1 MNGPVLEINHLEAG
15 YNRKPVLHGVSL
27 TVQPGEI
34 VAIIGPNGAGKS
46 TVLKSVIGMLPPGN
60 GDILYCGSRIDGN
73 KPSDNV
79 RQGIAYSPQG
89 NMVFDDLTVTE
100 NLAIGGYT
108 LTNKGLAASRMADIF
123 TLFPELA
130 SRRKSDAGDLSGGE
144 KQMLALGRALMLRPK
159 LLLLDEPSLGLSPT
173 ALNKSYETIRG
184 IRDNY
189 QTAMLIVEQNVDAV
203 FSIADRVYVM
213 ALGKVVAEDVPRNL
227 PRERLKGLF
236 LGGDKDTAVLKHGK
250 GVGSLKVT
258 S

>member
-1 MNGPVLEINHLEAG
+1 MSGTVLEISSLEAG
-15 YNRKPVLHGVSL
+15 YNHKPVLNGVSL
-27 TVQPGEI
+27 TVRPGEI

-46 TVLKSVIGMLPPGN
+46 TVLKSIIGMLTPRN
-60 GDILYCGSRIDGN
+60 GDIHYCGDRINGN
-73 KPSDNV
+73 KPSANV
-79 RQGIAYSPQG
+79 RLGIAYSPQG

-108 LTNKGLAASRMADIF
+108 LTDKGLATSRMAEVF
-123 TLFPELA
+123 TLFLELV
-130 SRRKSDAGDLSGGE
+130 SRRKNDAGDLSGGE

-159 LLLLDEPSLGLSPT
+159 LLLLDEPSLGLAPA
-173 ALNKSYETIRG
+173 ALKKSFETIRG

-236 LGGDKDTAVLKHGK
+236 LGVDKTRNIPG
-250 GVGSLKVT
+250 T
-258 S
+258 

>member
-1 MNGPVLEINHLEAG
+1 MSGSVLEIINLEAG
-15 YNRKPVLHGVSL
+15 YNRKPVLRGVSL
-27 TVQPGEI
+27 TVGPGEI

-46 TVLKSVIGMLPPGN
+46 TVLKTVIGMLVARK
-60 GDILYCGSRIDGN
+60 GDILYCGSRINGN
-73 KPSDNV
+73 KPPDNV
-79 RQGIAYSPQG
+79 RMGIAYSPQG

-108 LTNKGLAASRMADIF
+108 LTDKTVAASRMADVF

-130 SRRKSDAGDLSGGE
+130 ARRKNDAGDLSGGE

-159 LLLLDEPSLGLSPT
+159 LLLLDEPSLGLAPA
-173 ALNKSYETIRG
+173 ALKRSFETIRG

-203 FSIADRVYVM
+203 FAIADRVYVM
-213 ALGKVVAEDVPRNL
+213 ALGKVVAEDVPANL

-236 LGGDKDTAVLKHGK
+236 LGR
-250 GVGSLKVT
+250 
-258 S
+258 

>member
-1 MNGPVLEINHLEAG
+1 MSTAMLEIRDLEAG
-15 YNRKPVLHGVSL
+15 YNEKPMLHGVSL
-27 TVQPGEI
+27 IVAPGEI

-46 TVLKSVIGMLPPGN
+46 TVLKSVIGMLTARK
-60 GDILYCGSRIDGN
+60 GDILYAGASINGN
-73 KPSDNV
+73 KPPDNV
-79 RQGIAYSPQG
+79 HLGIAYSPQG

-108 LTNKGLAASRMADIF
+108 LADKTVAASRMADVF

-130 SRRKSDAGDLSGGE
+130 ARRKNDAGDLSGGE

-159 LLLLDEPSLGLSPT
+159 LLLLDEPSLGLAPA
-173 ALNKSYETIRG
+173 ALKKSFETIRG

-203 FSIADRVYVM
+203 FAIADRGYVM
-213 ALGKVVAEDVPRNL
+213 ALGKVVAEDVPASL

-236 LGGDKDTAVLKHGK
+236 LG
-250 GVGSLKVT
+250 S
-258 S
+258 